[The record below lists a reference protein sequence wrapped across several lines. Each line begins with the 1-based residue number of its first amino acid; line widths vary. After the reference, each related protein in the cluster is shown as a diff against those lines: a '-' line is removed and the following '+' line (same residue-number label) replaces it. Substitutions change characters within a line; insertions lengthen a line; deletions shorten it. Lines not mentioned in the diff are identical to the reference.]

1 MLLVSAWR
9 GLIVSQSRLTPES
22 EVQVPQRS
30 RCDVGR
36 EGEEAARL
44 APAHTMPGGG
54 NCSSVLCGLVPGLC
68 YSATA
73 VPTPAYRAHRRHLGQ
88 PGVPVCPPP
97 ATYPR
102 GDRGS
107 SDGWRSPSPS
117 GLGPRTCPLTT
128 RAPSGIDHLRS
139 ALRPGEHRWSE
150 DRRNRARVAK
160 ARQAEE
166 GLDRGQE

>member
-1 MLLVSAWR
+1 M
-9 GLIVSQSRLTPES
+9 SQSRLTPES

-73 VPTPAYRAHRRHLGQ
+73 VPTPAYRAHRRHLG
-88 PGVPVCPPP
+88 
-97 ATYPR
+97 
-102 GDRGS
+102 
-107 SDGWRSPSPS
+107 
-117 GLGPRTCPLTT
+117 
-128 RAPSGIDHLRS
+128 
-139 ALRPGEHRWSE
+139 
-150 DRRNRARVAK
+150 
-160 ARQAEE
+160 
-166 GLDRGQE
+166 